1 MTALPHWQAATPA
14 DHAITVRDRRF
25 TRKQAHSR
33 GVDPVASAWF
43 AALSA
48 SFPRGEAMFI
58 DAVKAHRDGVPDQL
72 ATEIRD
78 FIRQE
83 VNHSREHIAFNR
95 AVAEAGYELTAIE
108 ARVKSLVADTQAAPP
123 IVQLTIT
130 CALEHF
136 TAMFAHQF
144 LKNPSAL
151 ATAGMG
157 DPQLWLWHAVEEIE
171 HKAVAYDT
179 WLHATRGWPAFKRWR
194 MRSIIMALVT
204 FRFLR
209 NRTTDALELLAQ
221 DGISGWRAKW
231 QLLHY
236 LAVKP
241 GILRKILPAWIGY
254 FRPGFHPWQHDDR
267 HLIARWDGEQ
277 ATASIRAG
285 NQAAA
290 GRATS
295 AAQGG

>member
-1 MTALPHWQAATPA
+1 MTAHPHWQASTPV
-14 DHAITVRDRRF
+14 DHALTVRDRRF
-25 TRKQAHSR
+25 ARDQRRQR

-58 DAVKAHRDGVPDQL
+58 DAVKAHREGVPEQL

-95 AVAEAGYELTAIE
+95 AVEEAGYDLTEID
-108 ARVKSLVADTQAAPP
+108 ARVKGLVADTQAAPA
-123 IVQLTIT
+123 IVQLAIT

-144 LKNPSAL
+144 LKNPSSL

-179 WLHATRGWPAFKRWR
+179 FLHATRNWSAAKRWR
-194 MRSIIMALVT
+194 MRSIIMVLVT
-204 FRFLR
+204 FRFLK
-209 NRTTDALELLAQ
+209 NRTSDALELLAQ
-221 DGISGWRAKW
+221 DGITGWRAKRGVFA
-231 QLLHY
+231 Y
-236 LAVKP
+236 LFGKP
-241 GILRKILPAWIGY
+241 GILRKIFPAWLGY
-254 FRPGFHPWQHDDR
+254 FRPGFHPWDHDDR
-267 HLIARWDGEQ
+267 HLIAHWDGEQ
-277 ATASIRAG
+277 AAVAHG
-285 NQAAA
+285 PVQAAT
-290 GRATS
+290 GHS
-295 AAQGG
+295 MVAAPGS

>member
-1 MTALPHWQAATPA
+1 MTAQPHWQASTPA
-14 DHAITVRDRRF
+14 DHKLTVRDRRF
-25 TRKQAHSR
+25 NRDEKRQR

-58 DAVKAHRDGVPDQL
+58 EAVKAHRDGVPEQL
-72 ATEIRD
+72 AAEIRD

-83 VNHSREHIAFNR
+83 VNHSREHVAFNR
-95 AVAEAGYELTAIE
+95 AIEEAGYDLTRIE
-108 ARVKSLVADTQAAPP
+108 ERVKRLVGDTLATPP
-123 IVQLTIT
+123 IVQLAIT

-144 LKNPSAL
+144 LKSPKAL

-179 WLHATRGWPAFKRWR
+179 FLHATRDWSGFKRWR
-194 MRSIIMALVT
+194 MRSILMALVT

-209 NRTTDALELLAQ
+209 NRTRDALELLEQ
-221 DGISGWRAKW
+221 DDITGWRAKW
-231 QLLHY
+231 RLFAY
-236 LAVKP
+236 LTGKP
-241 GILRKILPAWIGY
+241 GILRKILPSWLGY
-254 FRPGFHPWQHDDR
+254 FRPGFHPWDLDDR
-267 HLIARWDGEQ
+267 YLITRWDVDQAKREDGP
-277 ATASIRAG
+277 ATA
-285 NQAAA
+285 
-290 GRATS
+290 
-295 AAQGG
+295 

>member
-1 MTALPHWQAATPA
+1 MTAHPHWQASTPP
-14 DHAITVRDRRF
+14 DHVLTVRDRRF
-25 TRKQAHSR
+25 GRGQPRQR

-58 DAVKAHRDGVPDQL
+58 EAVKAHREGVPEQL
-72 ATEIRD
+72 AAEIRD

-83 VNHSREHIAFNR
+83 INHSREHIAFNR
-95 AVAEAGYELTAIE
+95 AVEEAGYDLTNIE
-108 ARVKSLVADTQAAPP
+108 ERVKRLVGETLSAPP
-123 IVQLTIT
+123 IVQLAIT

-144 LKNPSAL
+144 LKAPNTL

-171 HKAVAYDT
+171 HKSVAFDT
-179 WLHATRGWPAFKRWR
+179 FLHATRNWSAAKRWR

-209 NRTTDALELLAQ
+209 NRTSDALELLAQ
-221 DGISGWRAKW
+221 DGISGWRARW
-231 QLLHY
+231 QLFTY
-236 LAVKP
+236 LFGKP
-241 GILRKILPAWIGY
+241 GILRKILPSWLGY
-254 FRPGFHPWQHDDR
+254 FRPGFHPWDHDDR
-267 HLIARWDGEQ
+267 YLIALWDGEQ
-277 ATASIRAG
+277 PAVAQDPV
-285 NQAAA
+285 QAAT
-290 GRATS
+290 GRS
-295 AAQGG
+295 MAAAPGA

>member
-1 MTALPHWQAATPA
+1 MTAQPHWQASHSTGTSL
-14 DHAITVRDRRF
+14 TVRDRRF
-25 TRKQAHSR
+25 GRGQKRQR

-58 DAVKAHRDGVPDQL
+58 DAVKAHRDGVPEQL
-72 ATEIRD
+72 AGEIRD

-95 AVAEAGYELTAIE
+95 AVEEAGYDLQQID
-108 ARVKSLVADTQAAPP
+108 ARVKGLVSDTQKAPP
-123 IVQLTIT
+123 IVQLAIT

-144 LKNPSAL
+144 LRDPESL

-179 WLHATRGWPAFKRWR
+179 FLHATRNWTGFKRWR
-194 MRSIIMALVT
+194 LRSLIMVLVT

-209 NRTTDALELLAQ
+209 NRSTDAVELMAQ
-221 DGISGWRAKW
+221 DGITGWRARW
-231 QLLHY
+231 RLLTY
-236 LAVKP
+236 LTGKP
-241 GILRKILPAWIGY
+241 GILRKILPAWLSY
-254 FRPGFHPWQHDDR
+254 FRPGFHPWDLDDR
-267 HLIARWDGEQ
+267 HLIESWDD
-277 ATASIRAG
+277 
-285 NQAAA
+285 
-290 GRATS
+290 
-295 AAQGG
+295 AQGGSPAAA